1 MKKILG
7 ILAICFIGLFI
18 LASCDDNKTV
28 KPTDT
33 EPSIVE
39 PTTSEPTTIEP
50 EISEPTAE
58 PETTTPTETTST
70 EVTSGTVLF
79 NLATAEEKDIKTI
92 TFKTNGVEAEY
103 LYKVELHRE
112 SDDMNFIVCATKL
125 VQYDTYFEIEFWQ
138 AGEWG
143 SLTCDYNEYQYTIMK

>member
-7 ILAICFIGLFI
+7 ILAICFVGLFM
-18 LASCDDNKTV
+18 LASCNDNKTV
-28 KPTDT
+28 KPTT
-33 EPSIVE
+33 SEPSIVE
-39 PTTSEPTTIEP
+39 PATSEPTTIEP
-50 EISEPTAE
+50 ETSESTTE
-58 PETTTPTETTST
+58 PETTTST
-70 EVTSGTVLF
+70 EVNSGTVLF

-92 TFKTNGVEAEY
+92 TFKTNGVKAEY

-112 SDDMNFIVCATKL
+112 LDDMNFIVCATKL

-143 SLTCDYNEYQYTIMK
+143 SLTCNYNEYQYTIMK